1 MLEIYYSK
9 ELYEKQKEAWKQGKR
24 KSHPD
29 GWKTCC
35 TLKPSGLAKIRLN
48 DKNFLLYKKM
58 IDNMNTNVYK
68 CLDIEKQWEIWHDA
82 YNMLIDM
89 RWPKRF
95 VLEKMFA
102 DLLESNLMRRYE
114 QKGLKPD
121 PSGFDAEFDG
131 VLHNVFRSDEFR
143 QANLEQN

>member
-1 MLEIYYSK
+1 
-9 ELYEKQKEAWKQGKR
+9 
-24 KSHPD
+24 
-29 GWKTCC
+29 
-35 TLKPSGLAKIRLN
+35 
-48 DKNFLLYKKM
+48 M

-68 CLDIEKQWEIWHDA
+68 SLDIEKQCEIWHDA

-89 RWPKRF
+89 GWPKRF

-102 DLLESNLMRRYE
+102 DLLESNLRGRYE

-121 PSGFDAEFDG
+121 PSEFDVELDG

-143 QANLEQN
+143 QANLEQT